1 MAEDQDAREI
11 GMFVAGAAFGALVGA
26 GVALMYAP
34 QSGRRTRGKIRRSA
48 EDLAERAEE
57 KVDHVR
63 EDARRAARDVRE
75 KAGESGDRISERVKR
90 GVEEGRRRAER

>member
-1 MAEDQDAREI
+1 MSDDQDVREI

-34 QSGRRTRGKIRRSA
+34 QSGRRTRGRIRRGA

-63 EDARRAARDVRE
+63 EDARRAARDVR
-75 KAGESGDRISERVKR
+75 KAAEESGERVSERVRR
-90 GVEEGRRRAER
+90 GVEEGRSRMGR

>member
-1 MAEDQDAREI
+1 MSEDQDAREI

-34 QSGRRTRGKIRRSA
+34 QSGRRTRGKLRRGA

-57 KVDHVR
+57 TVDGAR
-63 EDARRAARDVRE
+63 EDARRAARDVR
-75 KAGESGDRISERVKR
+75 KAAEESGERVKR
-90 GVEEGRRRAER
+90 SVRDRRERSGL